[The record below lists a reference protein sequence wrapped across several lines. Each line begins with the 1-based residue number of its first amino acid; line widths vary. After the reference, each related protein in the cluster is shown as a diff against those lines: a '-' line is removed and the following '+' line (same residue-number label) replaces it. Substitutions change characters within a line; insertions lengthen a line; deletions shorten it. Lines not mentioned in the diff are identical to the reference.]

1 MPRLAIFYFLILG
14 FSSVGSATALE
25 TNASLGLAVDS
36 AASLEDLS
44 PNAGSRNSHSDN
56 VTIFEAGIAGE
67 PLSGLTF
74 SYDFSSEEFS
84 DYSENST
91 ISHSIGGGYEREIG
105 DWSLGLSGDYIS
117 MALDG
122 DDYLDMA
129 MFIPSLSY
137 FRNQTYLMTSII
149 FQEKSFVDLT
159 QLDAEMTQYSLL
171 AFQFFNS
178 YRSYFSIGY
187 STAEED
193 SETPDY
199 DFDEKKFAIG
209 VTHPIAIGGRTYE
222 TKLTY
227 ETRSR
232 DYPKVV
238 NAELKSDEDRDSIQ
252 FSLATSLTDS
262 LELELFY
269 DFKDRK
275 ANIADATYD
284 SHVTAL
290 RLNFRR

>member
-1 MPRLAIFYFLILG
+1 MPRRSGFCFLVLVV
-14 FSSVGSATALE
+14 FLVGSASALE
-25 TNASLGLAVDS
+25 INASLGLAVDS

-44 PNAGSRNSHSDN
+44 PNAGSRNSDSDN
-56 VTIFEAGIAGE
+56 VTMFEAGIAGE
-67 PLSGLTF
+67 LSEGLTI

-91 ISHSIGGGYEREIG
+91 ISHGFGGLYEKELG
-105 DWSLGLSGDYIS
+105 DWSFGLGGDYIS

-122 DDYLDMA
+122 TDYLDMT
-129 MFIPSLSY
+129 MFIPSVSY
-137 FRNQTYLMTSII
+137 FRNKTYLMTSLI
-149 FQEKSFVDLT
+149 FQEKNFVDFD
-159 QLDAEMTQYSLL
+159 QLDADMTQYSLL
-171 AFQFFNS
+171 AFQFFND
-178 YRSYFSIGY
+178 YRSHFSIGY

-193 SETPDY
+193 ADTPDY
-199 DFDEKKFAIG
+199 DFDEKKLAIG
-209 VTHPIAIGGRTYE
+209 VTHPIAIGGWSYE

-227 ETRSR
+227 EKRSR
-232 DYPKVV
+232 DYPKVT
-238 NAELKSDEDRDSIQ
+238 NAELKNDEDRDRVQ
-252 FSLATSLTDS
+252 FSLATSLTNN

-290 RLNFRR
+290 RINYRR

>member
-1 MPRLAIFYFLILG
+1 MLRPNIFYFLVLG
-14 FSSVGSATALE
+14 VSSVGSATALE
-25 TNASLGLAVDS
+25 INASLGLAVDS
-36 AASLEDLS
+36 AASLEDLK
-44 PNAGSRNSHSDN
+44 PNVGSRNSDSDN
-56 VTIFEAGIAGE
+56 VTMFEAGIAGE
-67 PLSGLTF
+67 LLAGLTI

-91 ISHSIGGGYEREIG
+91 VSHSVGGFYEKELG
-105 DWSLGLSGDYIS
+105 DWSFGLGGDYIS

-122 DDYLDMA
+122 TDYLDMT

-137 FRNQTYLMTSII
+137 FRNQTYLMTSLI

-159 QLDAEMTQYSLL
+159 QLDADMTQYSLL
-171 AFQFFNS
+171 AFQFFND

-187 STAEED
+187 STAEENAQ
-193 SETPDY
+193 TPDY
-199 DFDEKKFAIG
+199 DFDEEKFALG

-238 NAELKSDEDRDSIQ
+238 NSELKSDEDRDRIQ
-252 FSLATSLTDS
+252 FSLATSLTDN

-275 ANIADATYD
+275 ANIAEATYD
-284 SHVTAL
+284 SHVTAI
-290 RLNFRR
+290 RLNFQQ

>member
-1 MPRLAIFYFLILG
+1 
-14 FSSVGSATALE
+14 
-25 TNASLGLAVDS
+25 
-36 AASLEDLS
+36 
-44 PNAGSRNSHSDN
+44 
-56 VTIFEAGIAGE
+56 
-67 PLSGLTF
+67 
-74 SYDFSSEEFS
+74 
-84 DYSENST
+84 
-91 ISHSIGGGYEREIG
+91 
-105 DWSLGLSGDYIS
+105 

-159 QLDAEMTQYSLL
+159 QLDSEMTQYSLL
-171 AFQFFNS
+171 AFQFFNG

-222 TKLTY
+222 TKLTD